1 MPPFGQLSI
10 VRWRAHPFGDG
21 SQQWWAHLAF
31 TRINIDAPRI
41 LRKEIEDAR
50 DHEAPVNQRARR

>member
-1 MPPFGQLSI
+1 LRQLSI

-31 TRINIDAPRI
+31 TLINIDAPTI
-41 LRKEIEDAR
+41 LRKKIEDAR
-50 DHEAPVNQRARR
+50 EAGANW